1 VNLELSL
8 GLWIAAAVTS
18 CGIIDIL
25 KSINKQEQQTMP
37 NDKIDALRKIEAAR
51 ISEGLSVKAAARHSI
66 ISQSNW
72 CRISNGLQNP
82 TWDTLCGMADAV
94 GLDVT
99 IDIKTR

>member
-1 VNLELSL
+1 MTFEISI
-8 GLWIAAAVTS
+8 GLWIAAAFVGCS
-18 CGIIDIL
+18 IWDGIIT
-25 KSINKQEQQTMP
+25 INNKGKEMMP
-37 NDKIDALRKIEAAR
+37 NDKVDALRKIEAAR
-51 ISEGLSVKAAARHSI
+51 MSEGLSVKAAAKHSI

-99 IDIKTR
+99 IQIETR

>member
-1 VNLELSL
+1 VTFEISI
-8 GLWIAAAVTS
+8 GLWIAAAFVG
-18 CGIIDIL
+18 CGILDGF
-25 KSINKQEQQTMP
+25 KTINNKGKEMMP
-37 NDKIDALRKIEAAR
+37 NDKVDALRKIEAAR
-51 ISEGLSVKAAARHSI
+51 MSEGLSVKAAAKHSI

-99 IDIKTR
+99 IQIKTR